1 MMRRT
6 LALLPALALAAG
18 CHDPPSSAGASGGPA
33 PTHAATTGSAAPAST
48 TSAAAAPTPTTSAAA
63 GPTAPELAHFAFDK
77 DAVDKEPPGFEL
89 GKTGGKAGK
98 WRVVAEPTAPS
109 PPHCLAQLDADG
121 TEGRVLTAIAAEPSI
136 KDARVSVRCKP
147 VSGKIEQACGLVV
160 RFKDEKNY
168 YVARASAVDKDVN
181 VYVVKDGKRTSLG
194 GWKGANF
201 GDAWH
206 ELRLDVKGDKIALS
220 WDGTQVFEASDKT
233 LDAGRVGLWTRADSV
248 TYFDDLSITPL

>member
-1 MMRRT
+1 MRRMTRRT
-6 LALLPALALAAG
+6 LALLPTLALAAS
-18 CHDPPSSAGASGGPA
+18 CHDPPSSSGAS
-33 PTHAATTGSAAPAST
+33 PTHTASAVQAPA
-48 TSAAAAPTPTTSAAA
+48 PTTSASATPAA
-63 GPTAPELAHFAFDK
+63 SASAALAAPELAHFAFDK
-77 DAVDKEPPGFEL
+77 DTVDREPAGFEL
-89 GKTGGKAGK
+89 GKSGGKAGK
-98 WRVVAEPTAPS
+98 WRVLADPTAPS
-109 PPHCLAQLDADG
+109 APNVLAQLDGDK

-147 VSGKIEQACGLVV
+147 VSGKIEQACGLVA

-181 VYVVKDGKRTSLG
+181 LYVVKDGKRTPLG

-206 ELRLDVKGDKIALS
+206 EIRLDVKGDRIGLS
-220 WDGTQVFEASDKT
+220 WDGTQVFQAVDRT
-233 LDAGRVGLWTRADSV
+233 FDAGRVGLWTRADSV